1 MKITAKLAY
10 SQLKVN
16 RLRTFWT
23 MVGVILSTAL
33 ITAVCSFGASG
44 YALIK
49 DFLDANQ
56 TTNNF
61 KITATVAIPVGILS
75 IIIVAMSVAV
85 ISNAFRVSA
94 GERTTQFGILKSV
107 GATKKQIVSTVMSE
121 SILISLV
128 SIPLGILFGLFLAFL
143 GVQVANHFLGEINS
157 LAHIMMHKLIIVFD
171 FIISWQALAIATAIS
186 FFTVLLSAWL
196 PARKAAKEY
205 AIDSIRGKG
214 EVKLERKMVKTNTL
228 IGKIFGFE
236 GVLAAKNMKRSKK
249 NLRSTVIS
257 LTVGVILFINL
268 GFLSSQVNSLMK
280 MMSIDNGATV
290 VVNYLSQRDG
300 YMDEKTGREV
310 VNIMAPI
317 NSELVDEITEKLR
330 EYSNTSIFGYGSD
343 TETYN
348 TILPKEN
355 IRTTMKEAL
364 KESEEFKD
372 NELSTSLI
380 TVDKENYERLC
391 KKAGVSI
398 GSNILLNYYDY
409 NDNGKQASIVPFEM
423 KDKNFELIEGNGSIK
438 EIQVHGELLKEDIPR
453 ELLGPSTNTVQI
465 IVPEG
470 EMRGYTWYSNSKN
483 IDEFI
488 DYANGVMTEFFPET
502 YVYEYGELGY
512 RTSVYKTDD
521 FMKVMNIPIVLATVF
536 LYSFIALLALIGLT
550 NIISTMATNVRVRS
564 KEFAVL
570 QSVGM
575 TPQGLKRMLNLES
588 IMYSYKSLAIGLP
601 IGILFTYLISKSIRS
616 AFPIPYKLP
625 WLMILISIV
634 VVFAITWITM
644 KYSLSKIKNKN
655 IIETIRLEK

>member
-49 DFLDANQ
+49 DFLDANKA
-56 TTNNF
+56 TNNF
-61 KITATVAIPVGILS
+61 KIMATVAIPVGILS

-121 SILISLV
+121 SIFISLV

-143 GVQVANHFLGEINS
+143 GVQVANHFLGELNS

-171 FIISWQALAIATAIS
+171 FIISWQALVIATVIS
-186 FFTVLLSAWL
+186 FSTILLSAWL
-196 PARKAAKEY
+196 PARKAAKSY

-214 EVKLERKMVKTNTL
+214 EVKLERKMVKTNPL

-236 GVLAAKNMKRSKK
+236 GVLAAKNMKRSKR

-268 GFLSSQVNSLMK
+268 GFLSNQVNSLMK
-280 MMSIDNGATV
+280 MMSLDNDAAVIVDYTSMV
-290 VVNYLSQRDG
+290 DNYIS
-300 YMDEKTGREV
+300 EKTGEEGA
-310 VNIMAPI
+310 NIVEPI
-317 NSELVDEITEKLR
+317 NSELGDEITEKLR
-330 EYSNTSIFGYGSD
+330 EYNNTRIFAYGGD
-343 TETYN
+343 METYN
-348 TILPKEN
+348 ALVPKGN
-355 IRTTMKEAL
+355 LRPIIKEVL
-364 KESEEFKD
+364 KESEITD
-372 NELSTSLI
+372 NELSAELI
-380 TVDKENYERLC
+380 TVDKENYEKLC
-391 KKAGVSI
+391 EKAGVSI

-409 NDNGKQASIVPFEM
+409 NDNGKQASIKPFEI
-423 KDKNFELIEGNGSIK
+423 KDKNFKLIEGNGSIK
-438 EIQVHGELLKEDIPR
+438 EIKVHGELNREEIPR
-453 ELLGPSTNTVQI
+453 ELFVPNTN
-465 IVPEG
+465 IVRLVVPQG
-470 EMRGYTWYSNSKN
+470 EMRGYNWFSTPKD
-483 IDEFI
+483 IDGFI
-488 DYANGVMTEFFPET
+488 DYANGVMNEVFPET

-575 TPQGLKRMLNLES
+575 TPEGLKRMLNLES

-601 IGILFTYLISKSIRS
+601 VGILFTYLISKSIRT

-644 KYSLSKIKNKN
+644 QYSLSKIKNKN